1 MLINFQDLK
10 SLPVETENGT
20 PLGVV
25 VDLEINLETH
35 EINKYVITKQK
46 LLSTGTTLL
55 ISPQQIIRITAEKII
70 VQDELIRE
78 KNSKKSLLEKIST
91 EKQPASVNAE
101 LNQ

>member
-1 MLINFQDLK
+1 MLINFQNLK

-25 VDLEINLETH
+25 VELEINLENH
-35 EINKYVITKQK
+35 EIAKYLVAKHK
-46 LLSTGTTLL
+46 LISSRATLL
-55 ISPQQIIRITAEKII
+55 IAPQQIIRITAEKII

-78 KNSKKSLLEKIST
+78 KNPKKSLLEKIST
-91 EKQPASVNAE
+91 EKQPASINAE